1 MAKILSELSDALA
14 ATVAETGDSVVRVE
28 GRSRLPASGV
38 VWSADGVIVT
48 AHHVLERDDNIDLG
62 LADGNTV
69 SAKLAGRGP
78 TTDIAVLRASAGGL
92 APARWIDPDDIRVA
106 NLVLAVGRP
115 GQTVQATLGLVSAL
129 GKSWRT
135 RAGGRIDRYLQPDVA
150 MYPGFSG
157 GPLVNA
163 SGGVVGL
170 NTSALLRGVTVSL
183 PSPTIKGTVETLLEH
198 GKIRRGYLGVGAQVV
213 RLPDSE
219 QETGLQLVS
228 VEPKSAAETARF
240 MVGDTL
246 VSLNGQSLQQLD
258 DLLSALTSDLVG
270 KTVPVQVIRGGER
283 REITVTIG
291 ERG

>member
-38 VWSADGVIVT
+38 VWSAEGVIVT
-48 AHHVLERDDNIDLG
+48 AHHVLERDDDITVG
-62 LADGNTV
+62 LPDGNTV
-69 SAKLAGRGP
+69 SAKLAGRDP
-78 TTDIAVLRASAGGL
+78 TTDVAVLRTSADGL
-92 APARWIDPDDIRVA
+92 APARWIDPDDVRVA
-106 NLVLAVGRP
+106 NLVLALGRP
-115 GQTVQATLGLVSAL
+115 GQTVQATLGVVSAL

-135 RAGGRIDRYLQPDVA
+135 RAGGRIDRYLQSDVA

-213 RLPDSE
+213 RLPNGE
-219 QETGLQLVS
+219 QETALLLVS
-228 VEPKSAAETARF
+228 VEPKSAAESAGLLL
-240 MVGDTL
+240 GDTL
-246 VSLNGQSLQQLD
+246 VSLNGHPLQQLD
-258 DLLSALTSDLVG
+258 DLLSALTADMVG
-270 KTVPVQVIRGGER
+270 KTVAVQVIRGGER
-283 REITVTIG
+283 REISVTVG